1 MYSKAEEICRSSDIY
16 DVTSSTNGKI
26 GARVENDESDNDVRK
41 IVSFETH
48 RWEGSRTRHRG
59 HCDELVGHPA
69 ELKAPASFRPI
80 EGTVLVHPLPRA

>member
-41 IVSFETH
+41 LLVLKPIVGKARE
-48 RWEGSRTRHRG
+48 RG
-59 HCDELVGHPA
+59 
-69 ELKAPASFRPI
+69 I
-80 EGTVLVHPLPRA
+80 EGIATSS